1 MAISSGVPKRPMGMV
16 SLGSSL
22 GSVSHESP
30 FAMAVSVLPGQTQ
43 FEVMPYCP
51 PESAK
56 HFDILSTAAF
66 AELYAQEE
74 ERPPRSPAIDEICTS
89 LP

>member
-1 MAISSGVPKRPMGMV
+1 M
-16 SLGSSL
+16 

-30 FAMAVSVLPGQTQ
+30 FAIAVSVLPGQTQ
-43 FEVMPYCP
+43 LDVMPYCP

-56 HFDILSTAAF
+56 HLDILRTAAF

-74 ERPPRSPAIDEICTS
+74 DLPPRSPAMDEMCTS